1 MAGLTD
7 ASNVDA
13 YQNPVVT
20 TWTTTS
26 NASPTP
32 LNSYIAFSTA
42 GMDTVAITIVTTPG
56 VTGGAITFEVYDG
69 AAWIAVKCARLSTYN
84 TDSTYPLVGNATQGW
99 TVPVAGYPQFRFR
112 LSTVATGGSSDSIT
126 ITNIVSSAPE
136 IGRAHV

>member
-84 TDSTYPLVGNATQGW
+84 TDSTYYTDNTYYTYYPYYPYYTYYTDNAYYAYC
-99 TVPVAGYPQFRFR
+99 P
-112 LSTVATGGSSDSIT
+112 T
-126 ITNIVSSAPE
+126 ILH
-136 IGRAHV
+136 RWQWQYL